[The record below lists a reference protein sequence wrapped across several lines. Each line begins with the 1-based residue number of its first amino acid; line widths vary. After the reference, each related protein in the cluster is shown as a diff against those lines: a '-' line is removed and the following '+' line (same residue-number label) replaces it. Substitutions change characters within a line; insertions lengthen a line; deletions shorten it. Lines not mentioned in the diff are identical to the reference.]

1 MSPPYHAPT
10 ILRRV
15 RSGPAPLSF
24 AQSRWWFLNQM
35 DPDTTALHNWSRVI
49 RLVGPVEVDVLER
62 SLAEVVRRHE
72 ALRTRF
78 PVIDGSPVQEV
89 IPSGIFRLQL
99 RDLSSI
105 PAPERAD
112 QAEQLALEEGL
123 KPFDLARGPLL
134 RGSLLC
140 LGPDEH
146 VLVLVIHHIT
156 SDGWSMQVLLR
167 DLATIYSSFV
177 AGCASPLPE
186 LPIQYADYADWQRD
200 HFQGEVLE
208 QELAYWRERLAGAPP
223 VLELPTDRPRPV
235 AQTYAGA
242 QITFPL
248 PAGLVQAVTAFA
260 QRERASPF
268 MVLLAG
274 FKTLLWRYTGQ
285 ADLVIGVPSAGRT
298 RVEQESLVGCFAN
311 ALILRT
317 DLSGNPTFREL
328 LRRVREVALG
338 AYAHQELPFERLVEE
353 LHPERSVRHH
363 PIFQVMFNFRDFPS
377 PITEIAGLRL
387 EEMKIGRGTA
397 LFDLSIALV
406 RTPDGLS
413 CGISYSTDLFDPAT
427 IERLGTHYRV
437 LLEGIVAGPDRRL
450 SELPLCLAAERH
462 RVLVQLN
469 ATGRDYRPELC
480 VHEVVEQQA
489 ARTPHSVA
497 LISETRELTY
507 GELNRRAN
515 QLAHHLRA
523 LGVGPEVRVGLC
535 VERSIEMVTALLAV
549 LKAGGVYVPL
559 DPSYPRERLKYM
571 LEDTQAQILLTQSSL
586 LEALSWQGA
595 GVVCVDVGEQEF
607 GKQPADNPTSGVV
620 ADNLAYV
627 MYTSGSTGRPK
638 GVMIS
643 HRSIFNHLRW
653 RQEYF
658 PVGPADRGLH
668 KASLSFDDSVWEIF
682 EPLAVGAQL
691 ILARPGGEADT
702 SYLARLIA
710 ERQITTACFV
720 PSQLRVFVEE
730 PELERCGSLRRV
742 TTGGE
747 SLSFELQQRV
757 FLRSRAALHNGYGP
771 TEGTISCTFW
781 TCERSSSHR
790 TVPIGRPIANTRVY
804 VLDRYL
810 QPVPMGAP
818 GELCIAGAG
827 LARGYFGH
835 PGLTAERFTPD
846 PFTEAP
852 GTRLYRT
859 GDRVRYLSDGNLEF
873 LGRSDDQV
881 KLRGYRIELGEVEA
895 VLGQYPAVLE
905 SIVLARE
912 DAAGE
917 RRLVAY
923 VVPRRPDEDMAP
935 PGAGI
940 ERQHIADWQARY
952 EEIYSHR
959 SPLPEPIFNTI
970 GWNSSYTDRPIPSG
984 EMREWISATVD
995 RILELRPRRVLEIG
1009 CGTGLL
1015 LQRLAPV
1022 CERYVGTD
1030 FSPTVLEWLR
1040 DQVDVAG
1047 LTDRVTLLHR
1057 ESADLA
1063 SLESEGF
1070 DVVIINSVAQY
1081 FPSSDHLLRVLEGV
1095 VALVADGG
1103 SVFVGDVRNYELLQA
1118 FHASVELRRAPQGIP
1133 PDQLRE
1139 RLRSRLAAESELTI
1153 APGFFTALPAHL
1165 PKIGRVEVM
1174 PKRGQAEN
1182 ELTRFRYDVVLHVGS
1197 PTGPCLDIAMAE
1209 WEEGDWSLAKLRQT
1223 LADDRP
1229 AALGF
1234 VEVPNSRVLADVRA
1248 AALLADSGTRTAGVG
1263 PVQGDRMGSGGVN
1276 PEEFWTLGTE
1286 LGYTVDVSWATSG
1299 PEGRFDVVLQ
1309 NHNAA
1314 GRQHPHQRA
1323 IERTGNAPRWSGYA
1337 NQPLA
1342 RAGIRHFLP
1351 QLRNHLRERLPE
1363 YMVPQAFVLL
1373 NTLPLT
1379 PSGKLDRRA
1388 LPNPGEGEQALHLFV
1403 PPRTSLEEM
1412 IAGAWKTVL
1421 KLDRVGVHDNFFEL
1435 GGHSLLA
1442 TLVTARI
1449 RQTCVFDLP
1458 LRAIF
1463 ESPTVAGLALVI
1475 EQGRISRETEQL
1487 LSEVDQMSDD
1497 EAERLL
1503 TGAAKTAP
1511 VE

>member
-1 MSPPYHAPT
+1 MSPGFDAPT
-10 ILRRV
+10 ILRRA

-35 DPDTTALHNWSRVI
+35 DQDTTALHNWSRVI
-49 RLVGPVEVDVLER
+49 RLVGPVDVGVLER

-78 PVIDGSPVQEV
+78 PVVDGSPVQEV
-89 IPSGIFRLQL
+89 IPPGSFRLQL
-99 RDLSSI
+99 RDLTSI
-105 PAPERAD
+105 PARERAH

-134 RGSLLC
+134 RVSLLR

-146 VLVLVIHHIT
+146 LLVLVIHHIT

-167 DLATIYSSFV
+167 DLATIYSSFI
-177 AGCASPLPE
+177 AGCASPLPD
-186 LPIQYADYADWQRD
+186 LPIQYPDYADWQRY
-200 HFQGEVLE
+200 HFQGDVLD

-223 VLELPTDRPRPV
+223 VLELPADRPRPL

-242 QITFPL
+242 QITSSL
-248 PAGLVQAVTAFA
+248 PAGLVQAVTALA
-260 QRERASPF
+260 QRERASLF
-268 MVLLAG
+268 MVLLAA

-298 RVEQESLVGCFAN
+298 RVEQENLVGCFAN

-317 DLSGNPTFREL
+317 DLSGNPTFRQL

-387 EEMKIGRGTA
+387 EEVKIGRGTA

-427 IERLGTHYRV
+427 IERLGAHYRI
-437 LLEGIVAGPDRRL
+437 LLEGIVAEPDRRL
-450 SELPLCLAAERH
+450 SELPLCPATERH

-469 ATGRDYRPELC
+469 ATGKDYQPELC
-480 VHEVVEQQA
+480 VHEVFEQQA
-489 ARTPHSVA
+489 ARTPHSIA

-535 VERSIEMVTALLAV
+535 VERSVEMVTALLAV

-559 DPSYPRERLKYM
+559 DPSYPSERLKYM
-571 LEDTQAQILLTQSSL
+571 LEDAHAQILLTQSSL
-586 LEALSWQGA
+586 VDALSWQGA
-595 GVVCVDVGEQEF
+595 GVVCVDVGEHEF
-607 GKQPADNPTSGVV
+607 GQQPADNPTSGVV
-620 ADNLAYV
+620 VDNLAYV

-653 RQEYF
+653 RQDYF
-658 PVGPADRGLH
+658 PVGAADRGLH

-702 SYLARLIA
+702 SYLAHLIA
-710 ERQITTACFV
+710 QRQITTACFV

-730 PELERCGSLRRV
+730 AELERCGSLRRV

-747 SLSFELQQRV
+747 SLSFELQERV

-781 TCERSSSHR
+781 TCERSSSRR

-846 PFTEAP
+846 PFTETP

-895 VLGQYPAVLE
+895 VLGQHPAVLE
-905 SIVLARE
+905 SVVLARE
-912 DAAGE
+912 DAARE

-923 VVPRRPDEDMAP
+923 VVPRRPHEDMAP
-935 PGAGI
+935 PAAGI
-940 ERQHIADWQARY
+940 ERQQIADWQARY
-952 EEIYSHR
+952 EEIYSHH
-959 SPLPEPIFNTI
+959 SAPPEPLFNTI

-1015 LQRLAPV
+1015 LQRLAPA

-1030 FSPTVLEWLR
+1030 FSPTVLQWLR
-1040 DQVDVAG
+1040 EQVDVAG

-1063 SLESEGF
+1063 GLESEGF
-1070 DVVIINSVAQY
+1070 DAVIINSVAQY

-1095 VALVADGG
+1095 IALVADGG
-1103 SVFVGDVRNYELLQA
+1103 SVFVGDVRNYRLLEA
-1118 FHASVELRRAPQGIP
+1118 FHASVELRRAPQGLP
-1133 PDQLRE
+1133 LDQLRE
-1139 RLRSRLAAESELTI
+1139 RVRSRLAAESELTI
-1153 APGFFTALPAHL
+1153 APGFFTALAAHL

-1174 PKRGQAEN
+1174 PKRGQADN
-1182 ELTRFRYDVVLHVGS
+1182 ELTRFRYDVVLHVGDR
-1197 PTGPCLDIAMAE
+1197 PGTRLNVAMAD
-1209 WEEGDWSLAKLRQT
+1209 WEEGRWSLAKLRQT
-1223 LADDRP
+1223 LAEDRP
-1229 AALGF
+1229 AALAF
-1234 VEVPNSRVLADVRA
+1234 VQVPNSRVLADVRA
-1248 AALLADSGTRTAGVG
+1248 AAMLADSGRGQARVG
-1263 PVQGDRMGSGGVN
+1263 PVQRARIGSGGMN
-1276 PEEFWTLGTE
+1276 PEDFWRLGTE
-1286 LGYTVDVSWATSG
+1286 LGYTVDVSWANSS
-1299 PEGRFDVVLQ
+1299 PEGSFDVVLQ
-1309 NHNAA
+1309 DRSSSQ
-1314 GRQHPHQRA
+1314 RQHPHPHV
-1323 IERTGNAPRWSGYA
+1323 IERTGTVFPWSDYA

-1342 RAGIRHFLP
+1342 RAAIRNFLP

-1373 NTLPLT
+1373 NALPLT

-1388 LPNPGEGEQALHLFV
+1388 LPNPGESEQALDLFV
-1403 PPRTSLEEM
+1403 PPRTPLEEI
-1412 IAGAWKTVL
+1412 IAGAWKAVL

-1449 RQTCVFDLP
+1449 RQTCGFDLP

-1475 EQGRISRETEQL
+1475 QQGRISRETEQL
-1487 LSEVDQMSDD
+1487 LCEVDQMSDD

-1511 VE
+1511 VK